1 MISNK
6 NIITLYLERNHV
18 VPHYPFA
25 QTGYLYANGLFIAR
39 TLERSDKKIP
49 QGFYHA
55 SWCGSP
61 KFKGEKRLL
70 IYNDTDVQPCRG
82 IRVHEGNS
90 VDDTEGCILI
100 GSDMTCLASGEPRLL
115 RSKDA
120 VKLLGTILDNV
131 KPMYEKIIFIVE

>member
-6 NIITLYLERNHV
+6 NIITLYLERDSVDSLH
-18 VPHYPFA
+18 PFA
-25 QTGYLYANGLFIAR
+25 QTGSLYANGIFIAR
-39 TLERSDKKIP
+39 TLERIDKKIP
-49 QGFYHA
+49 KGFYRT

-61 KFKGEKRLL
+61 KFKGENRLL
-70 IYNDTDVQPCRG
+70 IFNDTDVQPCRG

-100 GSDMTCLASGEPRLL
+100 GSDMTYLASGEPRLL

-131 KPMYEKIIFIVE
+131 KPIYEKIIFIIE